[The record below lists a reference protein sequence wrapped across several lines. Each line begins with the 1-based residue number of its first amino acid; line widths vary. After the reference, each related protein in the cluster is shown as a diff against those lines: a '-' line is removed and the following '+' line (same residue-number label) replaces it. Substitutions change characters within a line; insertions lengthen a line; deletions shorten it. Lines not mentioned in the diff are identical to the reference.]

1 MEIITKIYQEIDVL
15 FSLDETVYINAT
27 KVAKNFKTSK
37 GNPKDVN
44 EWLNSKPTKD
54 YLKALETA
62 KPEIFGYG
70 KLVITRKGGNNHNLM
85 GTWIHKKLII
95 AFARWLSPDF
105 AVWCDQQIEEI
116 LKFQNSQPNQSVKT
130 SQNFDIKS
138 YTQQNKDLIE
148 LIKLINS
155 ENAITLHYL
164 DKLTQTLNLK
174 SPLELLGIDLNSYY
188 FIPTELG
195 KFLNKSA
202 VVRTKSVSALALKI
216 NKILEAKGFQIKIN
230 GIWQLTE
237 SGKKYAIQL
246 DNNFST
252 IKWKLESV
260 L

>member
-1 MEIITKIYQEIDVL
+1 MFENEPRISHRIIAEHTANQQKNVVELITKYSEKMELFGKLPFKTEAIKNSKNKINEQKTFYLNEQQATLLLTFMRNNEIV
-15 FSLDETVYINAT
+15 I
-27 KVAKNFKTSK
+27 NFK
-37 GNPKDVN
+37 V
-44 EWLNSKPTKD
+44 
-54 YLKALETA
+54 
-62 KPEIFGYG
+62 
-70 KLVITRKGGNNHNLM
+70 KLVKEFFEMRQLLLNPE
-85 GTWIHKKLII
+85 
-95 AFARWLSPDF
+95 A
-105 AVWCDQQIEEI
+105 
-116 LKFQNSQPNQSVKT
+116 SQPIQTQT

-202 VVRTKSVSALALKI
+202 VVRTKSVSALALQI

-230 GIWQLTE
+230 GVWQLTE
-237 SGKKYAIQL
+237 QGEKYAIQL
-246 DNNFST
+246 DNNFHT
-252 IKWKLESV
+252 IKWKLES
-260 L
+260 LI